1 METRKAITKKHFV
14 SVKKNNCEEEIN
26 LRPQDRPS
34 NIDQCK
40 CGCEY
45 NTMMTAAESLCLLVR
60 LKPRSMRKASHHS
73 AFMANCPIISHTC

>member
-14 SVKKNNCEEEIN
+14 SEKENNCEEEIN

-45 NTMMTAAESLCLLVR
+45 NTTATIAKSLCLLVW
-60 LKPRSMRKASHHS
+60 LKPRSMRGASYHS
-73 AFMANCPIISHTC
+73 AFITNCPIISHTC

>member
-14 SVKKNNCEEEIN
+14 SEKENNCEEEIN

-45 NTMMTAAESLCLLVR
+45 NTTVTVAESLYLLVW
-60 LKPRSMRKASHHS
+60 LKPQSMRGDDD
-73 AFMANCPIISHTC
+73 